1 MKKILLIE
9 DDPDTSELMGFL
21 LQRLGFEVSFS
32 YDVLPVSEIL
42 EIQPNL
48 IIMDHRL
55 NTGFG
60 GVLCRSLKN
69 TSSTQLIPV
78 MMLSASHDIQ
88 EIAETCG
95 ANAYLSKP
103 FDISRFETAVYQL
116 TGHEGQ

>member
-32 YDVLPVSEIL
+32 YDVLPVP
-42 EIQPNL
+42 EIQELKPNL

-60 GVLCRSLKN
+60 GKLCQTLKN
-69 TSSTQLIPV
+69 TSSTQFIPI

-88 EIAETCG
+88 EIADSCG

-103 FDISRFETAVYQL
+103 FDISRFENIVYQL
-116 TGHEGQ
+116 TEP